1 MSIIKL
7 LSNYF
12 IMKFAFI
19 LLLLVIVYV
28 FFNYDFESFYQYENN
43 MLIFTR
49 LNNSLLKKFNIGSS
63 LILDNNDLKLLFKVD
78 NVVRMIVPPYNS
90 VRIIYKNKDSFTKTL
105 ELSEGSY
112 DLAKIINNQ
121 EISQIEAFYNSI
133 YVNDIFYV
141 PTRYPIYYNTFPNH
155 YRHNHIHNYRHS
167 RRLRSKK
174 K

>member
-1 MSIIKL
+1 M
-7 LSNYF
+7 N
-12 IMKFAFI
+12 FAFI

-28 FFNYDFESFYQYENN
+28 FFNYDFENFYQFENN

-63 LILDNNDLKLLFKVD
+63 LILDSNDLKLLFKVD
-78 NVVRMIVPPYNS
+78 DIVRMIVPPYNS

-105 ELSEGSY
+105 ELSEGSH

-133 YVNDIFYV
+133 YVNDVFYV
-141 PTRYPIYYNTFPNH
+141 PTRYPIYYNKFPNH
-155 YRHNHIHNYRHS
+155 YYRRNYRHNHRH
-167 RRLRSKK
+167 RLHSKK